1 MFTNDVVASVKIY
14 RGGGG
19 DVPKTSSVRPAY
31 GPNAA
36 FWDQSPIG
44 ADSRLGWDVS
54 LADTGRNGIDTVVTC
69 GPAPQEGSK
78 I

>member
-14 RGGGG
+14 RDGGG
-19 DVPKTSSVRPAY
+19 DLPRISSVRPAY

-36 FWDQSPIG
+36 FWGKSPLG

-54 LADTGRNGIDTVVTC
+54 LADTGRDGTGTVVTC
-69 GPAPQEGSK
+69 GPAPQEGSN